1 MKINKILIIFSL
13 IIIILSFLSVFI
25 FLNLK
30 IIKTNNFKN
39 FFEDNINRINKNKN
53 SIIESDEVI
62 PNNFINFGS
71 DIAVISKSKF
81 MILSPSLQKLLE
93 INHNFRF
100 PVVKNSDFK
109 ALIFDA
115 DGKDYIITTKSK
127 ILNKSSIENK
137 IITGKISDKENL
149 ALITESDEY
158 CCELRV
164 LSVNNKDIYKYCFAQ
179 MYVTD
184 VAIND
189 SGDKVA
195 ICGLISEDGVT
206 KSVIQVFDFK
216 HEKPIFSKAFEN
228 NIFSFIEFFDDNNFA
243 VIGDNLALNIKN
255 SGENINEFNYNGKI
269 LCLHSFNKKS
279 GIALS
284 FSPTNDER
292 DQYVII
298 LNKNNNKTTKIKTG
312 KRLKSIVL
320 YNNLFNNKVLAVSES
335 QIFILKPNRKIL
347 HKKKIPIST
356 QKALLASGLKAY
368 LLGIGEIST
377 VKI

>member
-1 MKINKILIIFSL
+1 MKINKIFIIWVLFIL
-13 IIIILSFLSVFI
+13 ILSFLSVFI

-30 IIKTNNFKN
+30 VVKTDNFKN
-39 FFEDNINRINKNKN
+39 FFEDTINRISKPKN

-71 DIAVISKSKF
+71 DVAVISKSKF

-127 ILNKSSIENK
+127 ILNKNSIENK
-137 IITGKISDKENL
+137 IITGKISDRENL
-149 ALITESDEY
+149 VLITESDEY

-195 ICGLISEDGVT
+195 ICGLKSEEGVT

-216 HEKPIFSKAFEN
+216 HEKPIFSKEFEN
-228 NIFSFIEFFDDNNFA
+228 NIFSFIEFFDDNDFA
-243 VIGDNLALNIKN
+243 VIGDNLVLNIKN
-255 SGENINEFNYNGKI
+255 LGENIQEFNYNGKI

-279 GIALS
+279 GVALS

-292 DQYVII
+292 NQYVII
-298 LNKNNNKTTKIKTG
+298 FNKSGKHTNKIETE
-312 KRLKSIVL
+312 KRLKSIAL
-320 YNNLFNNKVLAVSES
+320 YNNKILAVSES
-335 QIFILKPNRKIL
+335 QIFILKPNGKIL
-347 HKKKIPIST
+347 HQKKIPLSS

-368 LLGIGEIST
+368 ILGKGEVLT
-377 VKI
+377 KKI